1 MGTGIAGAQDYV
13 PTTKEGEWKCATCD
27 KVFDVASARAWV
39 SSSGLKQQCK
49 RCYKKY
55 NTYSQRE
62 WDRIVGWG
70 NVPKEY
76 SNETT

>member
-49 RCYKKY
+49 QCHNKR
-55 NTYSQRE
+55 NTYTQRE
-62 WDRIVGWG
+62 WDRTVGWG
-70 NVPKEY
+70 TVPKEY
-76 SNETT
+76 SRE